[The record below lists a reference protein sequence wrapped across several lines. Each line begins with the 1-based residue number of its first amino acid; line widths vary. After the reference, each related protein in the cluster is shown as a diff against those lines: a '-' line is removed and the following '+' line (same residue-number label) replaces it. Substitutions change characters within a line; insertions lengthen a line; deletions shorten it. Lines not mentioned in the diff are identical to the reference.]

1 MATSVPL
8 PRGRGASTSA
18 VDVDGT
24 AAGTPARAGTL
35 RRAPFSI
42 LLGRPR
48 VNYVSV
54 LPAPP
59 LNRKLSKEWGNPRT
73 EGKVNDPAGA
83 SARLCTLLLRSTPHE
98 LTARVSPAAI
108 IPQWRRTG
116 TSEHRNCPTDAASLV
131 PR

>member
-1 MATSVPL
+1 MGLEPPWSVSHRPRILTPDAGCNRTALALRRLALVNPDGDECPHFLVAAERPCPPWTWSAPWPAAT
-8 PRGRGASTSA
+8 
-18 VDVDGT
+18 
-24 AAGTPARAGTL
+24 ARAGAL

-83 SARLCTLLLRSTPHE
+83 SARLRMGLS
-98 LTARVSPAAI
+98 I
-108 IPQWRRTG
+108 
-116 TSEHRNCPTDAASLV
+116 
-131 PR
+131 